1 MSNDAFHNQP
11 PEEQNAQHD
20 AAQPVD
26 EPARQTVL
34 ITGGAGFIGSHVAKH
49 CLDLGFEVVIID
61 DFSGGFQDNIPEG
74 AIVEKCD
81 VTLKIATQE
90 IFSRHRPKYV
100 YHLAAYAAEG
110 LSHFIR
116 NFNYENNLL
125 GSMNIIN
132 ACVNYD
138 VKCLVFT
145 SSIAVMANGDP
156 PYTENEPFRPA
167 DPYGI
172 AKAAVEQDLHYA
184 LEMFGL
190 NHIIFRPFNVYG
202 PGQNIGDK
210 YRNVIGIFM
219 NQIMNGQPLTV
230 FGDGNQS
237 RAFSYIDD
245 VAPHI
250 AKSVLMPDIYNH
262 IFYIGGGKHYTI
274 NDLIKVIAKEFG
286 VEPEIKY
293 LQERH
298 EAKHAYALTEKFQQV
313 FGQAWTPLP
322 QGIAKMAEWAIRVGP
337 RQSKEFTNIE
347 IRKNLPEGW

>member
-1 MSNDAFHNQP
+1 MKNKK
-11 PEEQNAQHD
+11 
-20 AAQPVD
+20 VI
-26 EPARQTVL
+26 

-49 CLDLGFEVVIID
+49 CLDIGMEVVIIED
-61 DFSGGFQDNIPEG
+61 LSGGFIENVPDK
-74 AIVEKCD
+74 AIFIHGSICD
-81 VTLKIATQE
+81 EYLINNTFKD
-90 IFSRHRPKYV
+90 HKPDYV
-100 YHLAAYAAEG
+100 FHLAAYAAEN

-116 NFNYENNLL
+116 KFNYENNLI

-132 ACVNYD
+132 ACVNND

-145 SSIAVMANGDP
+145 SSIAVMAKGTP
-156 PYTENEPFRPA
+156 PYEESDPFMCG

-172 AKAAVEQDLHYA
+172 AKAAVEIDLHRA

-219 NQIMNGQPLTV
+219 NQIMNNEPLTV
-230 FGDGNQS
+230 FGDGNQKRS
-237 RAFSYIDD
+237 FSYIDD

-250 AKSVLMPDIYNH
+250 AKSVLRPELYNNT
-262 IFYIGGGKHYTI
+262 FFIGGAQQYSV
-274 NDLIKVIAKEFG
+274 NELVRVVAAEFNIT
-286 VEPEIKY
+286 PEVKY

-298 EAKHAYALTEKFQQV
+298 EAKVAHANTAKAV
-313 FGQAWTPLP
+313 DAFGPAWTSLAL
-322 QGIAKMAEWAIRVGP
+322 GVRKMAEWARVAGA
-337 RQSKEFTNIE
+337 RKSKDFDNIE